1 MKQNVLPK
9 GGIVSMFMEL
19 YHRHTKRWV
28 EECMAYS
35 AWCTT
40 IY

>member
-1 MKQNVLPK
+1 MRQNVLPK
-9 GGIVSMFMEL
+9 GGIVLMIIDL
-19 YHRHTKRWV
+19 YLRHAKRWV
-28 EECMAYS
+28 EECRAYS